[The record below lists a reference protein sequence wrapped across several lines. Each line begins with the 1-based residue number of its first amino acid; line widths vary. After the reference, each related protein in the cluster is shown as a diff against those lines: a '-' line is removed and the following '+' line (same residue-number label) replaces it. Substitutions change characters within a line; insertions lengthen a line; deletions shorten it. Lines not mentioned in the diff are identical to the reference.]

1 MLKNN
6 SFIALVKREVLENQ
20 NSFIKVPAIVLG
32 IVILLVIAFVMG
44 LTQFDFFHDSNMEG
58 VSDFGDMVALASSEA
73 TKEGVPFNFAITAGY
88 WGISYLP
95 LMILPF
101 IVFFSLLGSL
111 YEERRDRTIMFWKSM
126 PISDW
131 QEVLAKIV
139 ASAVVAPMCVLA
151 VIIVGQ
157 LIAAVILSLTSL
169 VQGGPFF
176 VMWPLWTMFISW
188 IHVFIVYMV
197 YIAWILPLLSW
208 LVLASAYAPRMPFM
222 YGVLPPVLV
231 AVVQGVFFDST
242 AFLEW
247 MGERMSGIG
256 IINDMDV
263 NVNLDKAGSVE
274 GILDFSILGN
284 LIGNVLM
291 TGGFWFGLVVA
302 GGFLYGAVEL
312 RKRAI

>member
-6 SFIALVKREVLENQ
+6 SFAALVKREVLENQ

-32 IVILLVIAFVMG
+32 IVILLVIAFVLG
-44 LTQFDFFHDSNMEG
+44 LTQFDFFYEMDRNG
-58 VSDFGDMVALASSEA
+58 VNDFGDMVALASAEA
-73 TKEGVPFNFAITAGY
+73 AKEGVPFNFAVTAGY
-88 WGISYLP
+88 WSISYLP
-95 LMILPF
+95 FMILPF
-101 IVFFSLLGSL
+101 IVFFSLLGCL

-126 PISDW
+126 PVSDW

-139 ASAVVAPMCVLA
+139 ACAVVAPICVLA
-151 VIIVGQ
+151 VAIAGQ
-157 LIAAVILSLTSL
+157 LIAALILSLTSL

-188 IHVFIVYMV
+188 IHVFVIYMV
-197 YIAWILPLLSW
+197 YIAWVLPLLAW

-231 AVVQGVFFDST
+231 GVIQGVFFEST
-242 AFLEW
+242 AFVQW

-256 IINDMDV
+256 IVNDM
-263 NVNLDKAGSVE
+263 NVNINIESASGVAQ
-274 GILDFSILGN
+274 ILDFSILGN
-284 LIGNVLM
+284 LLANVLM
-291 TGGFWFGLVVA
+291 SGSFWFGLLVA
-302 GGFLYGAVEL
+302 GGFLFGAVEL